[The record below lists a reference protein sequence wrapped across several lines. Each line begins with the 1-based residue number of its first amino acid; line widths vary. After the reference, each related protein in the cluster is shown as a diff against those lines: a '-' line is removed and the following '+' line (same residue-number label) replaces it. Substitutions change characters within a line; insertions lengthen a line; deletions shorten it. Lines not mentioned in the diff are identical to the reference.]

1 MQNDKQEFDERM
13 YDMWTKRYILKPT
26 KDEYFKT
33 KHPIATSSILVPMI
47 IYYLI
52 ITFAGV
58 DRYNWWIMVGVGGCL
73 ILGVGLAIANKYF
86 EVEEDDRFEK
96 IEFILPSYNCGACGY
111 VGCDDMA
118 RAILNG
124 EVTEVK
130 ACKVISEANAEALKE
145 YCKTIKNNKGE
156 TIELK

>member
-1 MQNDKQEFDERM
+1 
-13 YDMWTKRYILKPT
+13 MWTKRYILKPA

-73 ILGVGLAIANKYF
+73 ILGVGLAYAFAVKVKIYQRVLLPTLCLIFGMIAIVASLLF
-86 EVEEDDRFEK
+86 LF
-96 IEFILPSYNCGACGY
+96 
-111 VGCDDMA
+111 
-118 RAILNG
+118 
-124 EVTEVK
+124 
-130 ACKVISEANAEALKE
+130 
-145 YCKTIKNNKGE
+145 
-156 TIELK
+156 

>member
-1 MQNDKQEFDERM
+1 
-13 YDMWTKRYILKPT
+13 MWTKRYILKPT

-73 ILGVGLAIANKYF
+73 ILGVGLAYAFAVK
-86 EVEEDDRFEK
+86 VK
-96 IEFILPSYNCGACGY
+96 IYQRVLLPTLCLIFGMILIVASLLFL
-111 VGCDDMA
+111 V
-118 RAILNG
+118 
-124 EVTEVK
+124 
-130 ACKVISEANAEALKE
+130 
-145 YCKTIKNNKGE
+145 
-156 TIELK
+156 

>member
-1 MQNDKQEFDERM
+1 MDFVNVLIAGGV
-13 YDMWTKRYILKPT
+13 ILA
-26 KDEYFKT
+26 
-33 KHPIATSSILVPMI
+33 IS
-47 IYYLI
+47 
-52 ITFAGV
+52 
-58 DRYNWWIMVGVGGCL
+58 L